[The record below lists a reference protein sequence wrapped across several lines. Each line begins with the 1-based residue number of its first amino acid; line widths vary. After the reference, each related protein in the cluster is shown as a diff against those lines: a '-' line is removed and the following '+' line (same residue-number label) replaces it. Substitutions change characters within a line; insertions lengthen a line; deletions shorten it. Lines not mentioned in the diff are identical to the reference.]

1 MSGDIV
7 ARLQNRQIDLL
18 RALALDLACLG
29 NNAGSLVADN
39 AADEIE
45 RLNQR
50 IEELIEND
58 LIGDID
64 E

>member
-1 MSGDIV
+1 MSDDIV
-7 ARLQNRQIDLL
+7 TRLQSRQTCLL
-18 RALALDLACLG
+18 RALAVDLAHQG
-29 NNAGSLVADN
+29 NRAGSLVADH

-50 IEELIEND
+50 IEELIVND
-58 LIGDID
+58 VIGDFD

>member
-1 MSGDIV
+1 MVSDIV
-7 ARLQNRQIDLL
+7 TRVQSRQTHLL
-18 RALALDLACLG
+18 RALAVDLAHQG
-29 NNAGSLVADN
+29 NRAGSLVADH

-50 IEELIEND
+50 IEELIVND
-58 LIGDID
+58 VIGDFD